1 MIIEAV
7 TQPIK
12 YQWPEGEILLEPGKP
27 IQVDPNRGLK
37 VLTRCGVK
45 VREIKPQWLEAWEEL
60 AQATFGIEKNDPRF
74 MPVLDS
80 LKECDQAFEQ
90 GDWIQFKQA
99 AAAVQRLVK
108 EGQRGRNG

>member
-7 TQPIK
+7 TKPIK

-45 VREIKPQWLEAWEEL
+45 VREIKPQWLQAWEEL
-60 AQATFGIEKNDPRF
+60 AKVTYGLTHDDPRF
-74 MPVLDS
+74 KSVLAA
-80 LKECDQAFEQ
+80 LERCDKGFELD
-90 GDWIQFKQA
+90 DWPQFRKA
-99 AAAVQRLVK
+99 AEEVK
-108 EGQRGRNG
+108 GFMVRGKGN